1 MPLSRSTRQDC
12 TEACANHLE
21 GGVCA
26 AFFLGVDVGA
36 AIAALFIYPVKS
48 CGGIALTSTR
58 VTERG
63 FEHDREWMV
72 VDVAGRFVSQ
82 RTEPRLASITTA
94 ITATSLVLAAPGA
107 DTLQVPLDQSGI
119 ASPVTVWSDTVPGI
133 DQGTAA
139 AAWLSAR
146 LAGDYRLVRFDP
158 AARRRCNPE
167 YAGDS
172 GAHTGF
178 ADAYPL
184 LVLSEASLDD
194 LNARL
199 ATPLPIDR
207 FRPNL
212 LLSGV
217 DAYDEDYIDRVVCGD
232 VALKLV
238 KPCTRCEVTTID
250 QSTLQRGLE
259 PLRTLAGYRHNALL
273 DGIAF
278 GMNAIVTAGAGTT
291 LTRAATV
298 THSYRF

>member
-1 MPLSRSTRQDC
+1 M
-12 TEACANHLE
+12 
-21 GGVCA
+21 CA
-26 AFFLGVDVGA
+26 AFFLGVDVGV

-48 CGGIALTSTR
+48 CRGIALTSAR

-119 ASPVTVWSDTVPGI
+119 ASPVTIWNDTVPGI

-158 AARRRCNPE
+158 AARRRCNLE
-167 YAGDS
+167 YAGQS

-178 ADAYPL
+178 ADAYPF

-199 ATPLPIDR
+199 AAPLPIDR

-217 DAYDEDYIDRVVCGD
+217 DAYDEDYIDQIVSGD

-250 QSTLQRGLE
+250 QQTLQRGVE

-278 GMNAIVTAGAGTT
+278 GMNAIVAAGAGAT

>member
-1 MPLSRSTRQDC
+1 M
-12 TEACANHLE
+12 
-21 GGVCA
+21 CA

-36 AIAALFIYPVKS
+36 AIAALFVYPVKG
-48 CGGIALTSTR
+48 CRGIASTSAH

-63 FEHDREWMV
+63 LEHDREWMV

-94 ITATSLVLAAPGA
+94 ITPASLVLSAPGS
-107 DTLQVPLDQSGI
+107 DPLQVPLDQSGM
-119 ASPVTVWSDTVPGI
+119 ASPVTVWNDTVPGI

-146 LAGDYRLVRFDP
+146 LTGDYRLVRFDP
-158 AARRRCNPE
+158 AARRICNPE

-199 ATPLPIDR
+199 ATPLLIDR

-217 DAYDEDYIDRVVCGD
+217 DAYDEDYIDRIVCGD
-232 VALKLV
+232 VALKMV

-250 QSTLQRGLE
+250 QRTLQRGVE

-273 DGIAF
+273 DGVAF
-278 GMNAIVTAGAGTT
+278 GMNAIVIAGAGAT

-298 THSYRF
+298 THSYGF